1 VRRVVDR
8 DFVSAL
14 VLFFIGG
21 VSLSA
26 MGTGM
31 RNWIFPNVL
40 TYLILLVATLLV
52 ARVAL
57 AAILNRA
64 PDLMRAARE
73 DMGIFVD
80 VLVFCAAVLAYVLL
94 VNGLGFWLS
103 SFLMLSLTSIY
114 LSPQMTFRNVGLAV
128 VVPLVACALA
138 YVVFL
143 HLFYVP
149 LPESTWWPGL
159 D

>member
-31 RNWIFPNVL
+31 RNWIFPHVL
-40 TYLILLVATLLV
+40 TYLILFVAALLV
-52 ARVAL
+52 ARVVL
-57 AAILNRA
+57 AAVLNRA
-64 PDLMRAARE
+64 PDLLRAARE

-80 VLVFCAAVLAYVLL
+80 VLVFCAMVLAYILL

-114 LSPQMTFRNVGLAV
+114 LSPQMTLRNVGLAI
-128 VVPLVACALA
+128 VVPLIACALA